1 MTARAAARDRQFIDD
16 LPIEKIRG
24 YARPHT
30 LTIEL
35 GGAEGC
41 AAPDLLLLTGW
52 TDYAFS
58 SDNVAA
64 HQAGLAMQPPSLAV
78 LDNNGQWQTVIDEIG
93 IPVGRPQTI
102 AVDLSGQWLSASR
115 EVRISTSMRIY
126 WDQIQ
131 VASRDRGLTL
141 TGVRRQHAA
150 RSDRRAICAGAASRR
165 KRRKRSRSPTTTR
178 ACPRHHPGK

>member
-1 MTARAAARDRQFIDD
+1 MPAATSATRAAARDRLFIDD
-16 LPIEKIRG
+16 LPVEKIRG

-64 HQAGLAMQPPSLAV
+64 HQAGLAMEPPSLAV
-78 LDNNGQWQTVIDEIG
+78 LDNDGKWQTVIEEIG

-102 AVDLSGQWLSASR
+102 AVDLVGQVDVREPRRCASPPACA
-115 EVRISTSMRIY
+115 STGIRF
-126 WDQIQ
+126 
-131 VASRDRGLTL
+131 
-141 TGVRRQHAA
+141 
-150 RSDRRAICAGAASRR
+150 RSPRAIAA
-165 KRRKRSRSPTTTR
+165 
-178 ACPRHHPGK
+178 